1 MKISQKGIDLIK
13 KFEGFSSRAY
23 LCPAGVLT
31 IGYGHTGKGIKRTD
45 IITEEDAQDLLRGDL
60 SWVEEVINE
69 KAKTALTQNQ
79 FDALC
84 SLAYNIGASAFS
96 NSALLRLINAGN
108 LAAVPAQ
115 FLRWDKARGKV
126 LAGLTRRREAEK
138 KLWEGVC

>member
-1 MKISQKGIDLIK
+1 MEISQDGIDLIK

-31 IGYGHTGKGIKRTD
+31 IGFGHTGKDIKRTD
-45 IITEEDAQDLLRGDL
+45 IITEENAEDLLKSDL
-60 SWVEEVINE
+60 AWVEEVINE
-69 KAKTALTQNQ
+69 KTKTELTQNQ

-84 SLAYNIGASAFS
+84 SLVYNIGASAFS
-96 NSALLRLINAGN
+96 NSTLLRLINAGN

-115 FLRWDKARGKV
+115 FLRWDKANGKP

-138 KLWEGVC
+138 KLWGGV